1 MLYVNING
9 YKSKMESVKQLLEEL
24 DIDIVMLAETKVYS
38 ATSIDI
44 KGFQAFPVT
53 RSRNKGGGLYNYI
66 GIRHGFCQSVL
77 IDEGDNAEFIS
88 VRLCSKPSSMRLILS
103 YGPQEKESENKRTNF
118 YESLAIQ
125 IQHAQMEGDMVI
137 LNWAVM
143 S

>member
-38 ATSIDI
+38 AAFIDI

-53 RSRNKGGGLYNYI
+53 RSRNRGGGLYI
-66 GIRHGFCQSVL
+66 GLRHGFCQSVL

-88 VRLCSKPSSMRLILS
+88 VRLCSQPSSIRLILS
-103 YGPQEKESENKRTNF
+103 
-118 YESLAIQ
+118 L
-125 IQHAQMEGDMVI
+125 
-137 LNWAVM
+137 
-143 S
+143 